1 MNLFPAIKQAIE
13 AALGTSVEKVSSLSG
28 GDINIA
34 RLIETPKGSFFVKIN
49 DSPQSAKMLETEAS
63 GLRLLGKS
71 GVIGI
76 PKVIAQGTT
85 SGTAWLVL
93 EYIAP
98 GAPSKV
104 FWEDFGRSLAALHQQ
119 TSDHFGLDHD
129 NFIGSL
135 PQSNNSRSDTITFL
149 IEERLR
155 PQLKMAI
162 QSGQLNSQDAQNFE
176 NLFKKLPQLVP
187 DESPSL
193 LHGDLWSG
201 NYLCSSSGQP
211 ILIDPAV
218 SFAHREMD
226 LAMSRLF
233 GGFSGRFYEAYA
245 ESFPI
250 EPGLENRL
258 GIYQLYYLLVHVN
271 LFGRGYV
278 GQVRTVLSKYL

>member
-1 MNLFPAIKQAIE
+1 MNLFPAIKNAIE
-13 AALGTSVEKVSSLSG
+13 AALGTSVEKVSPISG

-34 RLIETPKGSFFVKIN
+34 RLIETPKGNFFVKIN
-49 DSPQSAKMLETEAS
+49 DSPQSAKMLKTEAS
-63 GLRLLGKS
+63 GLRLLAQS

-76 PKVIAQGTT
+76 PEVIAQGTT

-104 FWEDFGRSLAALHQQ
+104 FWEDFGRSLATLHKQ

-135 PQSNNSRSDTITFL
+135 PQSNTPKPDTITFL

-155 PQLKMAI
+155 PQLKLAI
-162 QSGQLNSQDAQNFE
+162 QSGQLNNQDLQNFE
-176 NLFKKLPQLVP
+176 SLFNKLPQLIP
-187 DESPSL
+187 DELPAL

-201 NYLCSSSGQP
+201 NFLCSNTGKP
-211 ILIDPAV
+211 ILIDPAI

-233 GGFSGRFYEAYA
+233 GGFSGRFYDAYA
-245 ESFPI
+245 ETFPT
-250 EPGLENRL
+250 EPGLEDRL

-278 GQVRTVLSKYL
+278 GQVRTVLSRYL

>member
-13 AALGTSVEKVSSLSG
+13 AALGTSVEKVSPISG

-34 RLIETPKGSFFVKIN
+34 RLIETPKGNFFVKIN

-63 GLRLLGKS
+63 GLRLLAKS

-76 PKVIAQGTT
+76 PEVIAQGTT

-93 EYIAP
+93 EYIP
-98 GAPSKV
+98 SGSPSKV

-119 TSDHFGLDHD
+119 TSEHFGLDHD

-135 PQSNNSRSDTITFL
+135 PQSNTPKPDTIIFL

-155 PQLKMAI
+155 PQLKLAL
-162 QSGQLNSQDAQNFE
+162 QAGQLKSQDAQNFE
-176 NLFKKLPQLVP
+176 VLFKNLPQLIP
-187 DESPSL
+187 DEPPAL

-201 NYLCSSSGQP
+201 NYLCSNAGKP

-233 GGFSGRFYEAYA
+233 GGFSGRFYDAYFEA
-245 ESFPI
+245 FPT
-250 EPGLENRL
+250 EPGLEGRL

-278 GQVRTVLSKYL
+278 GQVRTVLSRYI